1 MLINA
6 ISIKYTLVVIIIRRL
21 KSDYNMSYRQSSI
34 FTLSMLAVFATSK
47 EKMESASVALYK
59 RKLKQKVS
67 LLNCWALV
75 FLCMYIGF
83 MSDKKVSWT
92 SSSHFYAT
100 KKKKWRRYIFFILSS
115 LLLVRWLVQTC
126 WENLLDVIG
135 MKNSF
140 SLYFLNNK
148 IKVIK

>member
-1 MLINA
+1 MRFPLN
-6 ISIKYTLVVIIIRRL
+6 TLWSLLLSGDLSQIIICL
-21 KSDYNMSYRQSSI
+21 IVSLLYLHSACRQYSPHQR
-34 FTLSMLAVFATSK
+34 K
-47 EKMESASVALYK
+47 KMESASVALYK